1 MSNRSVHSFEQRPN
15 RSLGPIVGKFTNRK
29 EIKRDAYSSIS
40 QQPAQLP
47 NLYSAHEYLVFMAAY
62 MAAQRHIVQKNAK
75 IPSINGENAMYSYV
89 LPIGYFMSYCM

>member
-1 MSNRSVHSFEQRPN
+1 MINIRWDVHLSGVNTQ
-15 RSLGPIVGKFTNRK
+15 SLVELAKV
-29 EIKRDAYSSIS
+29 
-40 QQPAQLP
+40 P

-62 MAAQRHIVQKNAK
+62 MAARSHIVQKKAK